1 MTISLEDRGRAL
13 EDEFF
18 NKENAKKI
26 EALKEKLDD
35 KRSRED
41 LRKASGMT
49 DDAVLDKLVELGL
62 SAQTITALSLV
73 PLVTVAW
80 ADGSVQDNERA
91 SILQA
96 AHGKNLEAGSAGHT
110 LLESWLTTPPG
121 PKLLEAWEAYMKAL
135 AGQLNDEQNRML
147 RNQIVGFAKVIAESS
162 GGILGIGKVSKGE
175 ESIIQRIEGAFKR

>member
-1 MTISLEDRGRAL
+1 MTITLEDRGRAL

-35 KRSRED
+35 NRSREE

-80 ADGSVQDNERA
+80 ADGSVQSNERA
-91 SILQA
+91 AILQA
-96 AHGKNLEAGSAGHT
+96 ALGKNLEEGSAGYR
-110 LLESWLTTPPG
+110 LLESWLTAQPG
-121 PKLLEAWEAYMKAL
+121 PKLLDTWEAYMKAL

-147 RNQIVGFAKVIAESS
+147 RNQIVGFAKVIAESA

-175 ESIIQRIEGAFKR
+175 EAAILRIEGAFKR